1 MGIPDPGFP
10 DEPAAET
17 ASHYS
22 GEFRSPISRW
32 GLSGKLRP
40 TLNLQNGM
48 RFPVEASC
56 GKCIPESSL
65 RPGRIFPIDPLRETV
80 SHLEGGLRT
89 RFPARASKR
98 SCGGI
103 VPAWG
108 FNQQKQELFHR
119 KLRGTG
125 WGWPSY
131 SYRWR
136 SRKRKARRIQGRTAT
151 CLSSLSTAV
160 LALPSERP

>member
-40 TLNLQNGM
+40 TLKLQNGM

-80 SHLEGGLRT
+80 SHLEGQNWDAVSG
-89 RFPARASKR
+89 P
-98 SCGGI
+98 GI
-103 VPAWG
+103 
-108 FNQQKQELFHR
+108 KT
-119 KLRGTG
+119 KLR
-125 WGWPSY
+125 WNS
-131 SYRWR
+131 S
-136 SRKRKARRIQGRTAT
+136 
-151 CLSSLSTAV
+151 CLGL
-160 LALPSERP
+160 